1 MSRPHKQLDRPRRWP
16 MVLAAGAFA
25 AWALYLAVLAVLHRL
40 GGS

>member
-1 MSRPHKQLDRPRRWP
+1 